1 MAEYRAL
8 AGESVCSGSRCMLMV
23 SVVSTSG
30 QVALALSS
38 DGLTLINITGCPV
51 LEREVAGFGRL
62 GPPSISMP

>member
-1 MAEYRAL
+1 
-8 AGESVCSGSRCMLMV
+8 MV